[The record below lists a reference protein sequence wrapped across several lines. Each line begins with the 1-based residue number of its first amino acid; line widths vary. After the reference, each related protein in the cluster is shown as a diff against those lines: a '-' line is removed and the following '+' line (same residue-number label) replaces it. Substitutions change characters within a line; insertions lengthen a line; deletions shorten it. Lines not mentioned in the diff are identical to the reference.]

1 MKVKEVNYVGDYTL
15 HVVFEDGVEGDLKL
29 DHLVEDG
36 VFEVLKDK
44 EAFSKAFT
52 KGRSIAWSEE
62 LEIDA
67 DAVYMGLTGKG
78 LEDFMPVKDSYAEN
92 Q

>member
-1 MKVKEVNYVGDYTL
+1 MKVKDVSYVGDYTL

-29 DHLVEDG
+29 DHLVEEG
-36 VFEVLKDK
+36 VFAVLKDK

-62 LEIDA
+62 LEIDV
-67 DAVYMGLTGKG
+67 DAVYMGLTGKR
-78 LEDFMPVKDSYAEN
+78 LEDFMPVKDSYAAN
-92 Q
+92 

>member
-52 KGRSIAWSEE
+52 KGRSIAWSDE

-67 DAVYMGLTGKG
+67 DTIYLELTGKRI
-78 LEDFMPVKDSYAEN
+78 EEVMPVKKSYASN
-92 Q
+92 